1 MDLQFNFRK
10 NFEKIEEAEKLR
22 QSLVEVEKKA
32 REPEQLRRD
41 HEDLERVYASLQHQ
55 YQVSQSV
62 SSWCDVV

>member
-1 MDLQFNFRK
+1 MFDFRK

-32 REPEQLRRD
+32 REPEKLRRD

-55 YQVSQSV
+55 YQVSPG
-62 SSWCDVV
+62 WD